1 MKKQKL
7 NNLTLNKK
15 SISNLGKQVTI
26 VGGRGK
32 MSIIIQ
38 CPIGP
43 TDDTLDRDCPSFW
56 C

>member
-1 MKKQKL
+1 MKKRIL

-15 SISNLGKQVTI
+15 SISNLSSKYLV
-26 VGGRGK
+26 VGGGK
-32 MSIIIQ
+32 KVSLIIK

-43 TDDTLDRDCPSFW
+43 SDDTLDRDCPSFW